1 LNERFPGNSHSIPLP
16 AQIDIQKLGHGGVI
30 TTDTCNQAQKV
41 RRILCELVVGA
52 LDYDC
57 MNHLRNVWFGSME
70 KTLTKELNLI
80 LRTSLDEIDPKLRV
94 SMSMSA
100 LIRAV
105 DKEFSLSAN
114 YPKGHGKL
122 FLEWIREYYPGVLLL
137 HVERAAGSRQ
147 DLCTEG
153 SMAVYMNYQYYIEFL
168 DMMLRKTHRG
178 NGNEMASILQQ
189 NLFVALTSTE
199 MIALSRL
206 LSIFHISV
214 CMPFR
219 WLAGKTHELRDFGSD
234 VGWGAMSMSRV
245 IDTLYDKMKE
255 LYMTPSLIVDDE
267 FMMGIFNEYVEEL
280 PPFQEYWNL
289 TFKKK
294 QMSVVAC

>member
-1 LNERFPGNSHSIPLP
+1 MRGTNGNPHSIPLP

-41 RRILCELVVGA
+41 RRILCEIVVGA

-70 KTLTKELNLI
+70 KTLTKKLNLY
-80 LRTSLDEIDPKLRV
+80 LRMSLDEIDPKLRV
-94 SMSMSA
+94 STSMSA

-153 SMAVYMNYQYYIEFL
+153 SMAVYMNYQYYTEFL
-168 DMMLRKTHRG
+168 DMMLRKTRRS
-178 NGNEMASILQQ
+178 NSNEMASILQQ
-189 NLFVALTSTE
+189 NLFVALTSIE
-199 MIALSRL
+199 KIALSRL

-219 WLAGKTHELRDFGSD
+219 WGSN

-245 IDTLYDKMKE
+245 IDTLYDKMNE
-255 LYMTPSLIVDDE
+255 LYTTPSLIVDDE
-267 FMMGIFNEYVEEL
+267 FMMCIFNEYVEEL
-280 PPFQEYWNL
+280 P
-289 TFKKK
+289 TFKLLEPHI
-294 QMSVVAC
+294 